1 MKAVVTGGSGFIG
14 GFIAEALSKESDTNE
29 VIIFDIAKPDFPLY
43 DNVKYM
49 FGDIRDRHLLNV
61 AFRNAEEV
69 YDCAG
74 LLGTS
79 ELIEVSSLASET
91 NITGAVNVLDACRDN
106 GVKRIFHPTKPM
118 FSHDYENTYTITKFC
133 AEKFCQ
139 MYKEQFDLSVAVL
152 RWLNATGPRQ
162 HVYPIRK
169 AVPLMCILAMNDQ
182 PIEIY
187 GDGEQTVD
195 IIDVRDIAGI
205 SIRACRELG
214 RYEGIVE
221 VGLGN
226 KMSVNKLSSTIID
239 LVEEKT
245 GNKCNSKIEY
255 VPMRSGERKNT
266 NIVANLSNLR
276 DLMPDFKFN
285 YSVEECLK
293 TCVNYYSGLSKS
305 ETRNVFQFYGYRI

>member
-14 GFIAEALSKESDTNE
+14 GAIVKSLADESEENE
-29 VIIFDIAKPDFPLY
+29 VLIFDVVPPDFPLTK
-43 DNVKYM
+43 NIKYM
-49 FGDIRDRHLLNV
+49 FGDIRDRHIVNV
-61 AFRNAEEV
+61 AFEKADEV

-79 ELIEVSSLASET
+79 ELIELTSLACET
-91 NITGAVNVLDACRDN
+91 NITGAVNVLDACRDY
-106 GVKRIFHPTKPM
+106 GIEKIFHPTKPM
-118 FSHDYENTYTITKFC
+118 FSTDYENTYTITKFC

-139 MYKEQFDLSVAVL
+139 MYKEQFGMSIAVL

-162 HVYPIRK
+162 HLYPIRK
-169 AVPLMCILAMNDQ
+169 AVPLMCLLASQNL
-182 PIEIY
+182 PLEVY

-195 IIDVRDIAGI
+195 IIDVRDIAAI

-214 RYEGIVE
+214 KFDGIVE

-226 KMSVNKLSSTIID
+226 KMSVNDLSTMIID

-245 GNKCNSKIEY
+245 GQKCTSEIKHL
-255 VPMRSGERKNT
+255 PMRSGEKKNT
-266 NIVANLSNLR
+266 NIVANLSNLNE
-276 DLMPDFKFN
+276 LMPDYQFN

-293 TCVNYYSGLSKS
+293 ECVDYYSDLPASVISNTLK
-305 ETRNVFQFYGYRI
+305 FYGYE